1 VTWLGDETF
10 KEGLG
15 QRVKWGQRKKS
26 KYVQGEEKPRLE
38 EVVPRQGHTC
48 PTVGSRPKSG
58 LEAHLGLV
66 PHLLGWV
73 TVFPATPGYTA
84 SSAGLVTSL

>member
-1 VTWLGDETF
+1 MC
-10 KEGLG
+10 
-15 QRVKWGQRKKS
+15 RVRRKR
-26 KYVQGEEKPRLE
+26 PRLE
-38 EVVPRQGHTC
+38 EVVLALGQAELPWQGHTC

-73 TVFPATPGYTA
+73 TAFPAKPGYTS
-84 SSAGLVTSL
+84 SSAGLVNLFMNRVVAWGL